1 MGPSPASSLLKGGLE
16 SCVVPDQNSTTRN
29 GDESQVNF
37 PIMIAGKARSE
48 RHATAYPRM
57 QTTRMSVPLVR
68 ETVGDPQVWTDT
80 LWYTSPP
87 TRKKSRVRQPCARLN
102 SQ

>member
-1 MGPSPASSLLKGGLE
+1 MHAGSWCAQGAKSCQLTAEGGGLV
-16 SCVVPDQNSTTRN
+16 SRVVPHQNSTTRN

-80 LWYTSPP
+80 LW
-87 TRKKSRVRQPCARLN
+87 
-102 SQ
+102 